1 MKTGSTQAGDDAGAV
16 PGAAPGEESALA
28 LELFLRQHALVEQ
41 RAHEHLQQPL
51 VLAKIVLQPRDALT
65 QRAVVGRLG
74 DAEEVVVVAALL
86 ARILDDEG
94 VIGRVDRGEGDAANI
109 LIQAVFERADAVL
122 DLVRGLA
129 CCGRRGNVGGGAQ
142 QVVERDH
149 AAAV

>member
-1 MKTGSTQAGDDAGAV
+1 M
-16 PGAAPGEESALA
+16 
-28 LELFLRQHALVEQ
+28 
-41 RAHEHLQQPL
+41 
-51 VLAKIVLQPRDALT
+51 LQPRDALT

-129 CCGRRGNVGGGAQ
+129 CCSRRGNVSRGAQ
-142 QVVERDH
+142 QIVERDH